1 MSRSRIAAIAAA
13 LAAAATLIG
22 GTAAQASFTGR
33 GDGYGATPAAAE
45 QAAVVDLHG
54 NYGGCGPW
62 VLDFDTQLPSGTW
75 WAEVSA
81 GCTRTN

>member
-1 MSRSRIAAIAAA
+1 MSRSRIAVLAAA
-13 LAAAATLIG
+13 LAVAATFAG
-22 GTAAQASFTGR
+22 STAAQASFTGR

-45 QAAVVDLHG
+45 RAAIVDLHG

-81 GCTRTN
+81 GCKIVN

>member
-1 MSRSRIAAIAAA
+1 MSRSRIAALAAA
-13 LAAAATLIG
+13 LAAAAALAG
-22 GTAAQASFTGR
+22 GTAAQASMTGY

-54 NYGGCGPW
+54 NYWGCGQW

-81 GCTRTN
+81 GCARVN